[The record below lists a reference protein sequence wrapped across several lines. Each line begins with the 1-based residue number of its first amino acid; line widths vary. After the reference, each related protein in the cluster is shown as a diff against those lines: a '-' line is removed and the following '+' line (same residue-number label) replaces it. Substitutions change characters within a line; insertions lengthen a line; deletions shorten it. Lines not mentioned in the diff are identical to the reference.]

1 MKTIHS
7 FGTSLEYHIIMQIK
21 ATLPSGRVQ
30 LKRTNHILKR
40 YRRKL
45 CKFCKNMLAD
55 LKKDI
60 MFLILWTSHRK
71 LSDRPDP
78 TFQNV

>member
-21 ATLPSGRVQ
+21 ATLPSGRVR

-55 LKKDI
+55 LKKRHNVLNPLDK
-60 MFLILWTSHRK
+60 SQK
-71 LSDRPDP
+71 
-78 TFQNV
+78 TFG